1 MATIYCPDEDT
12 LFDILRKVRESA
24 DTDITLEIGEGS
36 VFWQNDANE
45 EAVKELAQRIGKKLT
60 LTPTEQAI
68 PDKKS
73 EGIAASPQHVTVPVT
88 QKAEASEEKA
98 AVVPVKTTAPKRFPA
113 LRKLFT
119 FPQVLIVVLLLMILV
134 GGSTFAFAFY
144 YLPQAEV
151 TLLVSK
157 KTLQRDV
164 EVSLVPEQ
172 TQVDT
177 TSRSIPATVKT
188 AEVEETGTFDATGT
202 KTIGEKAKGT
212 LTIYNWTTATVS
224 LPVGQIFTVNANQE
238 GAGLTFVSTQT
249 VDVPPLESSSEDLN
263 QTLYTAGT
271 ATIAVEASDSGTLF
285 NLSSGLAFTV
295 QGRSYGTSP
304 TNPGMR
310 GLNAQSFTGGSTQE
324 ITVVSQADIDQ
335 AITSLNAGLVTKAR
349 EQLQQQN
356 TTGEKL
362 LEDHITTQ
370 TLYNN
375 VSRDIDDEAREFTV
389 TTKVRA
395 SGFVYSQGD
404 LENLLLAL
412 MEQNVPDGFT
422 LAGGEHVITVSFLD
436 QTEQG
441 VARVRATVEAL
452 LIPDVDIDALAQQLT
467 GKKPQEAEEIIKN
480 IEHVTQGSVLIRP
493 SFPQSLQRLPHRSDR
508 ITITIREE

>member
-1 MATIYCPDEDT
+1 MATIYCPNEDT
-12 LFDILRKVRESA
+12 LFDILRKIRESVDA
-24 DTDITLEIGEGS
+24 DITLEIGEGS
-36 VFWQNDANE
+36 VFWQNEANE
-45 EAVKELAQRIGKKLT
+45 EVVKELAQRIGKKLT
-60 LTPTEQAI
+60 LSPTEQKM
-68 PDKKS
+68 PDTTAQV
-73 EGIAASPQHVTVPVT
+73 AAPVAQKTPVPVASKPET
-88 QKAEASEEKA
+88 PEAKSSA
-98 AVVPVKTTAPKRFPA
+98 VPVKTAAPKRFPA
-113 LRKLFT
+113 LRKMFT
-119 FPQVLIVVLLLMILV
+119 FPRVLIVILVLMLLV

-172 TQVDT
+172 TQADT
-177 TSRSIPATVKT
+177 NSRSIPATVKT
-188 AEVEETGTFDATGT
+188 TEVEETKTFDATGA

-224 LPVGQIFTVNANQE
+224 LPIGQIFTVNANQE
-238 GAGLTFVSTQT
+238 GAGLTFVSTQA
-249 VDVPPLESSSEDLN
+249 VDVPPLESSSEDEN

-271 ATIAVEASDSGTLF
+271 ATIAIEASDAGTLF
-285 NLSSGLAFTV
+285 NLPGGLAFTV

-324 ITVVSQADIDQ
+324 ITVVSQADVDQ
-335 AITSLNAGLVTKAR
+335 AITSLNAELVTKAR
-349 EQLQQQN
+349 ERLQQQN

-370 TLYNN
+370 TLHNN
-375 VSRDIDDEAREFTV
+375 VNRDIDDEARDFTV

-395 SGFVYSQGD
+395 SGFVYSQED
-404 LENLLLAL
+404 LEDMLLAL
-412 MEQNVPDGFT
+412 MEQNVPEGFT
-422 LAGGEHVITVSFLD
+422 LAEGEQIITVSFLD

-452 LIPDVDIDALAQQLT
+452 LIPDIDIAALAQQLT

-493 SFPQSLQRLPHRSDR
+493 KFPQSLQRLPHRSDR
-508 ITITIREE
+508 ITITIKEE